1 MAVYTTIDN
10 QDLAGL
16 LDDYD
21 IGAATDLKGIAE
33 GVENSNFIL
42 TTETGKF
49 ILTIYEKRVKRDDLP
64 FFLELK
70 THLNARGFPCPLP
83 IARTDG
89 GLISSVKGQ
98 PAAIIS
104 FLPGSSMRRPQ
115 SDHCFA
121 FGKAMAELHL
131 AGESFGQQRK
141 NDLSLPVW
149 QDMFDALR
157 DECDGVFP
165 NLKETLGGHLDH
177 LRENW
182 PDALP
187 EGVIHADLFIDNVFF
202 VNEHLSGVIDFYFAC
217 TDMLAYDIAIAL
229 NAWCFEADVNFNITK
244 AKAILD
250 GYQTVRPLS
259 TDEINALPVLARGAA
274 VRFLLTRLHDWLHQD
289 PDALVRPK
297 NPVDYLRRLRFH
309 KTAIRPEDYGITAG
323 AKT

>member
-1 MAVYTTIDN
+1 M
-10 QDLAGL
+10 
-16 LDDYD
+16 
-21 IGAATDLKGIAE
+21 
-33 GVENSNFIL
+33 
-42 TTETGKF
+42 
-49 ILTIYEKRVKRDDLP
+49 
-64 FFLELK
+64 
-70 THLNARGFPCPLP
+70 
-83 IARTDG
+83 
-89 GLISSVKGQ
+89 ISSVKGQ

-104 FLPGSSMRRPQ
+104 FLPGSSMRGDRKVTIASP
-115 SDHCFA
+115 SEKPWRNCTLPV
-121 FGKAMAELHL
+121 KA
-131 AGESFGQQRK
+131 GQQRK
-141 NDLSLPVW
+141 MICHFPVW

-165 NLKETLGGHLDH
+165 NLKEMLGGHLDH

-202 VNEHLSGVIDFYFAC
+202 VNERLSGVIDFYFAC

-289 PDALVRPK
+289 PDALVHPE
-297 NPVDYLRRLRFH
+297 NPLIICAVWWFSQNRNPPGGLRHHRRSQNM
-309 KTAIRPEDYGITAG
+309 KKASQ
-323 AKT
+323 